1 MEYENLTHEI
11 ILDQLRKKLSKD
23 YKQIGI
29 NKKGEKKIA
38 YKDHYPNMILGN
50 HGMTLALLEVETE
63 ESISEKGVDRW
74 KALSKLGLKLIIMVP
89 KEMKIKTTE
98 LIWNKGLVGKVSIGT
113 YEIAIK
119 MP

>member
-11 ILDQLRKKLSKD
+11 ILEHLRKKLSRD

-29 NKKGEKKIA
+29 NKQGETKIA

-50 HGMTLALLEVETE
+50 HGMTLALLEIETE
-63 ESISEKGVDRW
+63 ESISQKCIEKW

-89 KEMKIKTTE
+89 KEMKVKVTE
-98 LIWNKGLVGKVSIGT
+98 LIWDEGLVSKVSIGT

>member
-1 MEYENLTHEI
+1 MEYESLIHEI
-11 ILDQLRKKLSKD
+11 ILEHLRKKLTRD
-23 YKQIGI
+23 YKQIGL

-63 ESISEKGVDRW
+63 ESISQKGVERW

-89 KEMKIKTTE
+89 KDMKVKVTE
-98 LIWNKGLVGKVSIGT
+98 LIWNKGLAGKVSIGT